1 MPKKKPSSQFREKAT
16 TVRLTFEEWEQLKRE
31 ADDLNLSF
39 SDYARRIL
47 LERPLPRVHSQLSVD
62 TYRSLQRIGTN
73 VNQLATAANR
83 AVKMG
88 LSPAVTPE
96 QWDEIYQMIKRLGL
110 ELIG

>member
-47 LERPLPRVHSQLSVD
+47 LERPLPRVHTELSVD

-88 LSPAVTPE
+88 FCPDVSQE
-96 QWDEIYQMIKRLGL
+96 QWSEMYNLIKSLGL